1 MAMTRMAFRMAS
13 RYCSPPDAQ
22 SNARIVDDKRQL
34 PMSNPLSTNPIPG
47 TRDFY
52 PDEMSVRAQ
61 VFAKLYQVVESFGYA
76 RYDGPMLEPLE
87 LYTAKSSEE
96 IVGQQTYRM
105 TDRGGRE
112 LVVRP
117 EMTPTVARMI
127 AAKAGSLSL
136 PARWYSHPN
145 L

>member
-1 MAMTRMAFRMAS
+1 
-13 RYCSPPDAQ
+13 
-22 SNARIVDDKRQL
+22 
-34 PMSNPLSTNPIPG
+34 
-47 TRDFY
+47 
-52 PDEMSVRAQ
+52 
-61 VFAKLYQVVESFGYA
+61 
-76 RYDGPMLEPLE
+76 MLEPLE
-87 LYTAKSSEE
+87 LYTPKLSEE

-105 TDRGGRE
+105 TDRGGRD

-145 L
+145 LWRYERKQRGRYREHWQINVDVFGTASWQAEAEIFELMAEMIVA